1 MDPNMLFV
9 VKFQNTKVLT
19 NTQLS
24 EWTVGSVYLKNLVMD
39 NITTILK
46 KSKFY

>member
-1 MDPNMLFV
+1 MLFV
-9 VKFQNTKVLT
+9 VKFRDTKVLA

-24 EWTVGSVYLKNLVMD
+24 EWTVGSVYLKKLVMD
-39 NITTILK
+39 NITKVLK

>member
-1 MDPNMLFV
+1 M
-9 VKFQNTKVLT
+9 KIK
-19 NTQLS
+19 
-24 EWTVGSVYLKNLVMD
+24 WTVGSVYLKNLVMD

>member
-1 MDPNMLFV
+1 MLLV
-9 VKFQNTKVLT
+9 VKFQNTKFLT

-24 EWTVGSVYLKNLVMD
+24 EWTVGSVYLKNFVMD
-39 NITTILK
+39 NITTVLK

>member
-9 VKFQNTKVLT
+9 MKFQNTKVLT

-24 EWTVGSVYLKNLVMD
+24 EWTVGSVYLKTLLW
-39 NITTILK
+39 TTILK